1 MKSKIN
7 FYLISLSLF
16 LGVLITWNILG
27 LSGLSPINVDWISS
41 YDSKSDFLALKF
53 FLNDEWRF
61 PIGLNPKYGDI
72 TNSIVFSGAV
82 PFLSFILKL
91 FNSII
96 PNNFH
101 YFSFWIILCISL
113 QFFFSYKIF
122 YLISKEHFFSFLCG
136 MFFLFSPILYYRLSI
151 HLSLAAHWLIL
162 GYIYFEFKNSRNS
175 ENYKFFFIILSS
187 LTHFYITIMLLL
199 MRTIFSL
206 NSYFKDHNLKK
217 LFKQNIILIFILSLS
232 MYITGYFV
240 IPSTDSLGFGYGVYK
255 TNLLSFIDPVPH
267 GSLQNW
273 SIVLPDIKN
282 MLGENEGFAYFG
294 LGGLVL
300 FLILIFFLFKNFDK
314 INNNKHYIIMAFV
327 FFLIALSNNI
337 NFGNITIMNV
347 SLPKLIY
354 APLSIIRASG
364 RFIWPIYYLII
375 IFSLIAFIKL
385 KIKKK
390 YLIIIL
396 VLQIVD
402 TSFLFNK
409 DIIKN
414 SNSNYFLFNDKIWKN
429 LDTKP
434 ESIYSTYS
442 SDNSNIF
449 SKVSELLIAENF
461 KTTNIFRLG
470 RYDRQEQSIK
480 RTQLYDQLNKKVL
493 NDKAIYF
500 IENQDHLR
508 HLRYRLR
515 NTEHGFFYRSG
526 VWFIIPNQKKLMSIS
541 DISELQKVNY
551 LKIEKNNKKNI
562 SFKNANSLLGFGW
575 SHGSYGRS
583 IDIDSVWSEGK
594 QSFFIFE
601 NPYEKVENLE
611 LHIVN
616 VMTNGK
622 DPLILKL
629 FINKVLIKKIEING
643 NRDHKLYINLK
654 DQLKFGLNIIK
665 FEIENPI
672 TPVSKL
678 ESVDGRL
685 LGFNLKSYKFE

>member
-7 FYLISLSLF
+7 FYLILLSLF
-16 LGVLITWNILG
+16 WGVIITWNIVG
-27 LSGLSPINVDWISS
+27 LSGLSPVNVNWISS

-53 FLNDEWRF
+53 FLSDEWRF

-91 FNSII
+91 FNSFI

-101 YFSFWIILCISL
+101 YFSFWIVLCISL

-162 GYIYFEFKNSRNS
+162 GYIYFEFKNTKDS
-175 ENYKFFFIILSS
+175 EYYKFFFIILSS

-206 NSYFKDHNLKK
+206 NDYYKDHNLKK
-217 LFKQNIILIFILSLS
+217 LFKQNIILIFILFLS

-267 GSLQNW
+267 GSIQNW
-273 SIVLPDIKN
+273 SILLPDITN
-282 MLGENEGFAYFG
+282 MSGEQEGFAYLG
-294 LGGLVL
+294 LGGLIL
-300 FLILIFFLFKNFDK
+300 FVILIFFILKNVEK
-314 INNNKHYIIMAFV
+314 INSNKKYIILAFV
-327 FFLIALSNNI
+327 FFLIAISNNI
-337 NFGNITIMNV
+337 NFGNVTLLNI

-375 IFSLIAFIKL
+375 IFSLIAFVKL

-390 YLIIIL
+390 YLVIIL
-396 VLQIVD
+396 LLQIID
-402 TSFLFNK
+402 TSFLFSR

-414 SNSNYFLFNDKIWKN
+414 SNSNYFLSNDKIWNN
-429 LDTKP
+429 LETKP
-434 ESIYSTYS
+434 ESIYTTYS

-449 SKVSELLIAENF
+449 SKVSELLIAESF
-461 KTTNIFRLG
+461 KSTNIFRLG

-480 RTQLYDQLNKKVL
+480 RAQLYDQLNKKIL
-493 NDKAIYF
+493 NDRAMYVV
-500 IENQDHLR
+500 ENQDHLR
-508 HLRYRLR
+508 HLKYRLGD
-515 NTEHGFFYRSG
+515 TEHGFFYRNG
-526 VWFIIPNQKKLMSIS
+526 IWFVIPNQKKLMQIN
-541 DISELQKVNY
+541 DIKELNKVNY
-551 LKIEKNNKKNI
+551 LKIKKNNKQNL
-562 SFKNANSLLGFGW
+562 SFKSSESLLGFGW
-575 SHGSYGRS
+575 THGSYGRS
-583 IDIDSVWSEGK
+583 IDLNSVWSEGG

-601 NPYEKVENLE
+601 NPYEQVKNLE
-611 LHIVN
+611 LAIGN
-616 VMTNGK
+616 VMTNEK
-622 DPLILKL
+622 DPLIIKL
-629 FINKVLIKKIEING
+629 SINEILIKKLKIYSDREYKVNIDLKN
-643 NRDHKLYINLK
+643 KLKL
-654 DQLKFGLNIIK
+654 GLNTIK
-665 FEIENPI
+665 FEIQNPI